1 MTALWIILFII
12 GVPIVVAFW
21 IVVALII
28 SVAHDNKKKSKRTRT
43 RRLTSLANPNK
54 AAKRHGRRA
63 KQTIMKLR

>member
-12 GVPIVVAFW
+12 GVPIVVVFW

-43 RRLTSLANPNK
+43 RRLNSLANPNK
-54 AAKRHGRRA
+54 ATKQPGRRV
-63 KQTIMKLR
+63 KQTIVKLK

>member
-28 SVAHDNKKKSKRTRT
+28 SVAHDNKKKSKRA

-54 AAKRHGRRA
+54 AAKRPGRRA